1 MSEDR
6 TLGRRE
12 LTLAAALLAIGG
24 ATITISACGG
34 GSASPSAP
42 SGGSSR
48 GSVDRVGVISANH
61 GHSAVITAAQLT
73 AGGDLSLDIR
83 GASDHPHTL
92 TLTAAQVAAIAANQR
107 VAKESSTDDGHS
119 HTVTFN

>member
-12 LTLAAALLAIGG
+12 FTLAAALLAISG

-34 GSASPSAP
+34 SGSPAAP
-42 SGGSSR
+42 SGGSSQ
-48 GSVDRVGVISANH
+48 VTDKVGVISANH

-73 AGGDLSLDIR
+73 AGGDLSLNIR

-92 TLTAAQVAAIAANQR
+92 TLTAAQVASIAANQR